1 MGANAALNEIQV
13 SVLAWIRD
21 GCPDG
26 VYPDGYGHRLT
37 ARALASRGLVK
48 ISGHGDSWRAELTDK
63 GRDWTPPTAQDRASA
78 RGGRTLKVSK
88 AELTPHARNNRA
100 VTPGEQA
107 DAPPA
112 RKPAPPLVVQ
122 PLAADHDRPVVEAAL
137 ASALVNL
144 VSDEQ
149 LERALGIVQFVAD
162 ASTERGWKVEMDP
175 DGHLTVRSDPDVVVV
190 RVSEEREKRDV
201 YLDADIAERKYDWQ
215 RVSPSRV
222 EVLAGRLHVEVQ
234 HGTSVHWW
242 VADRKRWTVESKLSQ
257 TVPAI
262 EQLFVAAAERRS
274 ERRAQCERDLV
285 AWAEAVEQ
293 AKAKHLNALNVDR
306 AAEQVAR
313 WRQASELRAYAQAVR
328 DAAASTSGSAA
339 TDALE
344 WARWLEA
351 EGTRLDPTN
360 DPKAMRIKKPENPS
374 PWDLSKY
381 MPRGWT
387 AAHPP
392 VEPDQ

>member
-1 MGANAALNEIQV
+1 MARPQSLNAAQV
-13 SVLAWIRD
+13 QVLAWIRD

-26 VYPDGYGHRLT
+26 VYPDGYSHRLS

-48 ISGHGDSWRAELTDK
+48 ISGHGDLWRAELTDK
-63 GRDWTPPTAQDRASA
+63 GRGWTPPTAQDRASA
-78 RGGRTLKVSK
+78 RGGRTQQGSK
-88 AELTPHARNNRA
+88 PEPTRPMRTNRA
-100 VTPGEQA
+100 VTATEQA
-107 DAPPA
+107 DAPPS
-112 RKPAPPLVVQ
+112 RKPTPPVVVQ
-122 PLAADHDRPVVEAAL
+122 PLAADHDHPVVKAAL
-137 ASALVNL
+137 ASAFVKL

-162 ASTERGWKVEMDP
+162 ACTERGWKVEVDP
-175 DGHLTVRSDPDVVVV
+175 EGHLTVASEPDVVVV

-222 EVLAGRLHVEVQ
+222 EVFAGRLCIEVQ
-234 HGTSVHWW
+234 HGTSVQWW
-242 VADRKRWTVESKLSQ
+242 ADRKRWTVESKLSQ
-257 TVPAI
+257 VVPGI
-262 EQLFVAAAERRS
+262 EQFFLAAVERRV
-274 ERRAQCERDLV
+274 ERRAQHERDLV

-293 AKAKHLNALNVDR
+293 AKSKHLNALNQDR
-306 AAEQVAR
+306 ASEQVAE
-313 WRQASELRAYAQAVR
+313 WRQAGELRAYAQAVR

-351 EGTRLDPTN
+351 EATRLDPTN
-360 DPKAMRIKKPENPS
+360 DPTAMRIKKPENPS

-381 MPRGWT
+381 MPRSWT

-392 VEPDQ
+392 AEPDQ